1 MSQVAS
7 YLNFASSTEEA
18 FQFYK
23 NVFNPTYE
31 LQIIRYGDVPTDGGT
46 NELPDEVKNL
56 VMHTQLPILSNSH
69 LLMGSDVPAFT
80 GTTLSN
86 GNNVNIM
93 LMPDTREEADRLF
106 SELSAGGEIEQAMQD
121 MFWGDYYG
129 AFADKFGIHWM
140 INVEGRLQ

>member
-18 FQFYK
+18 FEFYK
-23 NVFNPTYE
+23 TVFNPAYE
-31 LQIIRYGDVPTDGGT
+31 LQIMRYGDVPNDGEA
-46 NELPDEVKNL
+46 NQLPDDVKNL
-56 VMHTQLPILSNSH
+56 VMHTMLPILDNSH
-69 LLMGSDVPAFT
+69 LLMGSDVQEFT
-80 GTTLSN
+80 GTTLIN

-106 SELSAGGEIEQAMQD
+106 AELSVGGEIEQAMQD

-129 AFADKFGIHWM
+129 AFTDKFGIHWL
-140 INVEGRLQ
+140 INVENHLQ

>member
-1 MSQVAS
+1 MSQAAS
-7 YLNFASSTEEA
+7 YLNFTSSTEEA

-23 NVFNPTYE
+23 TVFNPAYE
-31 LQIIRYGDVPTDGGT
+31 LQIMRYGDVPDDGSGQQ
-46 NELPDEVKNL
+46 LPEEVKNL
-56 VMHTQLPILSNSH
+56 VMHTMLPILDNSH
-69 LLMGSDVPAFT
+69 ILMGSDVPAFT
-80 GTTLSN
+80 GTKVVE

-106 SELSAGGEIEQAMQD
+106 EALSAGGEVEQAMQD

-140 INVEGRLQ
+140 INVAGH